1 MFTCTV
7 VSLNTGVNIILFL
20 LLYILVN
27 DVYNAHLMVMVMRFQ
42 EVFFSDLRY
51 VISELTYDQKKN
63 KTKKQQYLFPL
74 IIQTLILS
82 ADPKVFF
89 AIFRQALLNSDSCPI

>member
-27 DVYNAHLMVMVMRFQ
+27 DVYNAHLIVMVMRFQ

-51 VISELTYDQKKN
+51 VISELTYDQKKK
-63 KTKKQQYLFPL
+63 KTIFV
-74 IIQTLILS
+74 S
-82 ADPKVFF
+82 AYPTDPNFKCRF
-89 AIFRQALLNSDSCPI
+89 